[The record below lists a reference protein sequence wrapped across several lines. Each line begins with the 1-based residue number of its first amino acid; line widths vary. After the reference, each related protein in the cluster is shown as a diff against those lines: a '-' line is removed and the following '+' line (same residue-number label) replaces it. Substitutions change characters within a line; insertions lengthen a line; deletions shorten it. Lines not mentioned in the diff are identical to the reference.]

1 MTEHP
6 GLRISTDRRLVR
18 SVHHSTRY
26 AVIELDAPP
35 ATAAPVRPRVNV
47 AFVVD
52 RSGSMATRR
61 KLGLAKEAVLAG
73 IARLVPDDRF
83 SVVAF
88 DDAVEVVA
96 PSAPATHDAKEA
108 AARRLDPV
116 DPRGHTALSDGWLR
130 GAEQVAAALDPEA
143 VNRVL
148 LLTDGLANHGIVDP
162 ALLEHHASELRA
174 RGVVTS
180 TFGVGEDFDER
191 LLAGMA
197 DAGGGAFRFIKGAEE
212 IPELIASEVGDLLEV
227 TARGVVL
234 HFVGGDGIEVV
245 PLTPFP
251 VERHASRQSVVL
263 GDLVA
268 DQVVRLVLALR
279 FPLGVPGGEI
289 GIEAVLESAT
299 GGLSG
304 NATLRWTFA
313 DTEANDAQGRDRE
326 VDRVVARS
334 YADRALRDAVTL
346 NREHRWDEAR
356 HLLRAVARR
365 IRGYAARDTVLLGI
379 VAELERESEAW
390 SRHRHEL
397 ERKVMYAQSNYAL
410 KSRLMSGAPVR
421 RGRSGED
428 R

>member
-1 MTEHP
+1 MTDRTALEI
-6 GLRISTDRRLVR
+6 RTDRRLVR

-26 AVIELDAPP
+26 ALVEVTAPP
-35 ATAAPVRPRVNV
+35 ATSAPVRPRVNV
-47 AFVVD
+47 SFVVD
-52 RSGSMATRR
+52 RSGSMASRR
-61 KLGLAKEAVLAG
+61 KLALAKEAVLAG
-73 IARLVPDDRF
+73 IARLAAADRF

-88 DDAVEVVA
+88 DEVVDVVA
-96 PSAPATHDAKEA
+96 PGA
-108 AARRLDPV
+108 AATSEAKDAAGRHLQPI
-116 DPRGHTALSDGWLR
+116 DPRGQTALSEGWLR
-130 GAEQVAAALDPEA
+130 GAEQVAAALDPEG

-162 ALLEHHASELRA
+162 TLLERHASELRA
-174 RGVVTS
+174 RGVITS

-197 DAGGGAFRFIKGAEE
+197 DAGGGAFRYIKGAEE
-212 IPELIASEVGDLLEV
+212 IPALIGSEVGDLLEV
-227 TARGVVL
+227 TARGAVL

-251 VERHASRQSVVL
+251 IERHPSRQSIVL

-289 GIEAVLESAT
+289 GVEAVLESAT

-304 NATLRWTFA
+304 NSTLRWAFA
-313 DTEANDAQGRDRE
+313 DTEANDRQARDRD

-346 NREHRWDEAR
+346 NRERRWEEAR
-356 HLLRAVARR
+356 QLLRAVAQR
-365 IRGYAARDTVLLGI
+365 IKGYAGRDEVLIGI

-390 SRHRHEL
+390 SRLRHEF
-397 ERKVMYAQSNYAL
+397 ERKERYARSSYAL
-410 KSRLMSGAPVR
+410 KSRLMSGAPLR
-421 RGRSGED
+421 IGAED
-428 R
+428 EDL